1 VKRFFLHCAKAFM
14 RSKLWDSN
22 SIQDRKEMPTLAHM
36 ILDQVAALD
45 APPTIK
51 EVEDADEFTDDNY
64 KTGLY

>member
-1 VKRFFLHCAKAFM
+1 
-14 RSKLWDSN
+14 
-22 SIQDRKEMPTLAHM
+22 MPTLAHM
-36 ILDQVAALD
+36 ILDQVAAPD

>member
-1 VKRFFLHCAKAFM
+1 M